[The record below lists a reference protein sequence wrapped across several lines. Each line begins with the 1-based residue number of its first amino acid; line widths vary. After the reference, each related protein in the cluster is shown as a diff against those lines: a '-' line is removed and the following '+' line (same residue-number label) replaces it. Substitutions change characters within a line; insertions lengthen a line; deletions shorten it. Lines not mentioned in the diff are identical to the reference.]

1 MGDLMKHA
9 SKGRGRRRRRRG
21 GEEVPV
27 TMNAFATFLLFAC
40 WW

>member
-1 MGDLMKHA
+1 MEDLMKHA
-9 SKGRGRRRRRRG
+9 SKGKGR
-21 GEEVPV
+21 GEEVSV